1 MFHVAAP
8 FGWFPAIP
16 EVAKPTAE
24 GDEILSLTL
33 TSTGPV
39 VLGLDAADDWD
50 PDRFAFAPTG
60 VGVDEP
66 DRSRA
71 MRFDHWSIELS
82 HSDRP
87 FERLSTLCEVDR
99 RKRPERTG

>member
-1 MFHVAAP
+1 MQRMT
-8 FGWFPAIP
+8 GIP
-16 EVAKPTAE
+16 IALP
-24 GDEILSLTL
+24 LL
-33 TSTGPV
+33 
-39 VLGLDAADDWD
+39 
-50 PDRFAFAPTG
+50 TG

-71 MRFDHWSIELS
+71 MRFDHWSFELS